1 MAKKAPVVE
10 QIFVEEGVHSQVGAS
25 SAHRWRP
32 CAGSNNLIS
41 KLMKDGSIKP
51 RTNRAAAEGT
61 AAHLVFAACLE
72 DGDDA
77 VAMAGMEIDVEGWTF
92 EVDPEMVK
100 YIQEGLDWVRNRIA
114 KARKDGFEVK
124 LYVERSMSSFS
135 DDEAFGTADVI
146 IHVIGQR
153 LIVVDLKYGRGI
165 SVEPDSD
172 QNFYYGYLAVE
183 NYLESMDAVK
193 VVESWIFQPRIPHPN
208 GVFRKHI
215 TNAAELQDWWFKEL
229 LPDMVA
235 TRDPQAELVI
245 GEHCRFC
252 PAKGHCPALKSE
264 VYEFPTTIDP
274 SHMTDD
280 ELGEALIKLNALSQ
294 VMSTYQ
300 GEALRR
306 ARGGAKVPGY
316 KLVRQRGNREWK
328 QNQPVQNGKG
338 EMVETAIEDALLSE
352 FGVDAY
358 TDPKL
363 KSPAMIEKMDGGN
376 DFASQWCFSP
386 DKGLTLAP
394 ESDKRS
400 EVKPNIERFYGTRKV

>member
-25 SAHRWRP
+25 AAHRWRP
-32 CAGSNNLIS
+32 CAGSNNLIK
-41 KLMKDGSIKP
+41 KLMDDGSIKR

-114 KARKDGFEVK
+114 KAKKDGFEVK

-215 TNAAELQDWWFKEL
+215 TNAAELQDWWFREL

-235 TRDPQAELVI
+235 TRDPDAELVI

-274 SHMTDD
+274 SHMTDN

-300 GEALRR
+300 SEALRR

-328 QNQPVQNGKG
+328 PNQPVQDSKG
-338 EMVETAIEDALLSE
+338 MMVETAIEDALLSE

-386 DKGLTLAP
+386 DKGLTLAA
-394 ESDKRS
+394 ESDKRT
-400 EVKPNIERFYGTRKV
+400 EVRPNIERFYGTRKA

>member
-10 QIFVEEGVHSQVGAS
+10 QIFVEAGRHSQVGAS
-25 SAHRWRP
+25 SAERWRT
-32 CAGSNNLIS
+32 CKGSNNLIS
-41 KLMKDGSIKP
+41 KLTKDGSITP

-77 VAMAGMEIDVEGWTF
+77 ISMAGMEIDVEGWTF

-114 KARKDGFEVK
+114 KARKKGFEVK
-124 LYVERSMSSFS
+124 LYVERSLESFS

-146 IHVIGQR
+146 IHIIGDR
-153 LIVVDLKYGRGI
+153 LIIVDLKYGRGI
-165 SVEPDSD
+165 SCEPDSD

-183 NYLESMDAVK
+183 NYLESEDAVK

-215 TNAAELQDWWFKEL
+215 TNAVELQDWWFKEL
-229 LPDMVA
+229 LPDMAA
-235 TRDPQAELVI
+235 TRDPDAELVI

-274 SHMTDD
+274 SHMTDN
-280 ELGEALIKLNALSQ
+280 ELGEALIKLNALAQ
-294 VMSTYQ
+294 IMSTYQ

-328 QNQPVQNGKG
+328 QNQPVQNSKG
-338 EMVETAIEDALLSE
+338 EMVETAIEDALRSE
-352 FGVDAY
+352 FGLDAY

-386 DKGLTLAP
+386 DKGLTLAA
-394 ESDKRS
+394 ESDKRT
-400 EVKPNIERFYGTRKV
+400 EVRPNIERFYGTRKA